1 MGCFGS
7 KQKLTKEDLEFLKSH
22 TRYDEAT
29 IKEWYKGF
37 RVRSSHFCLCPPVEQ
52 LSFSLNSYSSG
63 CVPSLS
69 FTRRIFCCQ
78 SAPPVHPHGQVFWA
92 PRVCAARG
100 GREGRGRQ
108 KLSRLSSLHSCVTRP
123 ETNTAPLVAAVSLIC
138 TRIVASFF
146 CWLPPLRLGSKR
158 LK

>member
-52 LSFSLNSYSSG
+52 LSFSLNSYSP
-63 CVPSLS
+63 VPSLS

-78 SAPPVHPHGQVFWA
+78 SAPPVHPHGQVFLGSSSLCSE
-92 PRVCAARG
+92 R
-100 GREGRGRQ
+100 REGGEG
-108 KLSRLSSLHSCVTRP
+108 KTKIIS
-123 ETNTAPLVAAVSLIC
+123 
-138 TRIVASFF
+138 IVIASFVCHSTGDQHGTSRCSRVF
-146 CWLPPLRLGSKR
+146 DLYTYRRLLFLPASTPPTRL
-158 LK
+158 